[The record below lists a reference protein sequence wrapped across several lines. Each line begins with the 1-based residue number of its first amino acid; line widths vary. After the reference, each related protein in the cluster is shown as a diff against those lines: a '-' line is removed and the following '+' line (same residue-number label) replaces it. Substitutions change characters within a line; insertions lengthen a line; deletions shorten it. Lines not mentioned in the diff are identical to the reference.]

1 MRNAV
6 VSLGIASC
14 ALIAASALAD
24 DGTKNPPAAPAPA
37 TAPAAPN
44 APASAPAAAP
54 ASGKSDRLLNQV
66 AEIRNEW
73 TKTRG
78 ADAPPVESAEDR
90 GREQVGRLIYS
101 KVTLEFE
108 EVPLRDA
115 LRALR
120 RELGLNMTV
129 FLLDPSGKSQRP
141 GFDGDQLVSLALR
154 AVDGRTALEALTA
167 FAGKEVTWQIH
178 NGVIEVGPR
187 PHLARQDAREIRV
200 YETTDLAIDPP
211 DWEYDKRTGSA
222 IEIQRRNSDE
232 VIGELVKMIVTHCEP
247 DAFLPLPATRVDEE
261 TGRVVP
267 RLHTTPPGERKEEG
281 PRRRNPN
288 TGATANFKP
297 EEAQIFVNGRW
308 ASIQVKDNNLAVL
321 APDFVHRAINGYP
334 APIPPPAAE

>member
-1 MRNAV
+1 MRNDAV
-6 VSLGIASC
+6 LSGIASC
-14 ALIAASALAD
+14 AVILASALAD
-24 DGTKNPPAAPAPA
+24 DGAKNPPAAPAPA
-37 TAPAAPN
+37 KAPEQAPEVAPAL
-44 APASAPAAAP
+44 
-54 ASGKSDRLLNQV
+54 GKSERLLNQI

-73 TKTRG
+73 TKTRS

-129 FLLDPSGKSQRP
+129 FLLDLSGKSQRP
-141 GFDGDQLVSLALR
+141 GFDGDQPVSLALR

-167 FAGKEVTWQIH
+167 FAGEEVTWQIH

-200 YETTDLAIDPP
+200 YETADLAIDPP
-211 DWEYDKRTGSA
+211 DWEPGKT
-222 IEIQRRNSDE
+222 IQRRNSDE
-232 VIGELVKMIVTHCEP
+232 VIGEVVKMIVTHCEP
-247 DAFLPLPATRVDEE
+247 DAFLPAPATRIDEE

-267 RLHTTPPGERKEEG
+267 RQHTTPPGERKEEG
-281 PRRRNPN
+281 PRRRNSN
-288 TGATANFKP
+288 TGATANFNP
-297 EEAQIFVNGRW
+297 EEAQVFVNGRW
-308 ASIQVKDNNLAVL
+308 ASIQMKDNNLAVL

-334 APIPPPAAE
+334 SPIPPPAAE

>member
-1 MRNAV
+1 
-6 VSLGIASC
+6 
-14 ALIAASALAD
+14 
-24 DGTKNPPAAPAPA
+24 
-37 TAPAAPN
+37 
-44 APASAPAAAP
+44 
-54 ASGKSDRLLNQV
+54 
-66 AEIRNEW
+66 
-73 TKTRG
+73 
-78 ADAPPVESAEDR
+78 
-90 GREQVGRLIYS
+90 
-101 KVTLEFE
+101 VTLEFE

-141 GFDGDQLVSLALR
+141 GFDGDQPVSLALR

-200 YETTDLAIDPP
+200 YETADLAIDPP
-211 DWEYDKRTGSA
+211 DWELGKT
-222 IEIQRRNSDE
+222 IQRRNSDE

-247 DAFLPLPATRVDEE
+247 DAFLPAPATRIDEE

-267 RLHTTPPGERKEEG
+267 RQHTTPPGERKEEG

-288 TGATANFKP
+288 TGATANFNP
-297 EEAQIFVNGRW
+297 EEAQVFVNGRW
-308 ASIQVKDNNLAVL
+308 ASIQMKDNNLAVL

-334 APIPPPAAE
+334 SPIPPPAAE

>member
-1 MRNAV
+1 MRNNAV
-6 VSLGIASC
+6 LSGIASC
-14 ALIAASALAD
+14 ALIVASALAD
-24 DGTKNPPAAPAPA
+24 DGAKNPPAAPAPA
-37 TAPAAPN
+37 KGPEQAPAL
-44 APASAPAAAP
+44 
-54 ASGKSDRLLNQV
+54 GKSDRLLNQI

-73 TKTRG
+73 TKTRS

-141 GFDGDQLVSLALR
+141 GFDGDQPVSLALR

-200 YETTDLAIDPP
+200 YETADLAIDPP
-211 DWEYDKRTGSA
+211 DWEYDKNPNGTGSA

-247 DAFLPLPATRVDEE
+247 DAFLPAPATRVDEE

-288 TGATANFKP
+288 TGATANFNP
-297 EEAQIFVNGRW
+297 EEAQVFVNGRW
-308 ASIQVKDNNLAVL
+308 ASIQMKDNNLAVL

-334 APIPPPAAE
+334 SPIPPPAAE

>member
-1 MRNAV
+1 MRNDAV
-6 VSLGIASC
+6 LSGIASC
-14 ALIAASALAD
+14 ALIVASALAD
-24 DGTKNPPAAPAPA
+24 DGAKNPPAAPAPA
-37 TAPAAPN
+37 KAPEKAPEQAPEQAPEVAPAL
-44 APASAPAAAP
+44 
-54 ASGKSDRLLNQV
+54 GKSDRLLNQI

-73 TKTRG
+73 TKTRS

-129 FLLDPSGKSQRP
+129 FLLDLSGKSQRP
-141 GFDGDQLVSLALR
+141 GFDGDQPVSLALR

-200 YETTDLAIDPP
+200 YETADLAIDPP
-211 DWEYDKRTGSA
+211 DWELGKT
-222 IEIQRRNSDE
+222 IQRRNSDE

-247 DAFLPLPATRVDEE
+247 DAFLPAPATRIDEE

-267 RLHTTPPGERKEEG
+267 RQHTTPPGERKEEG

-297 EEAQIFVNGRW
+297 EEAQVFVNGRW
-308 ASIQVKDNNLAVL
+308 ASIQMKDNNLAVL

-334 APIPPPAAE
+334 SPIPPPAAE

>member
-1 MRNAV
+1 MRIDIAL
-6 VSLGIASC
+6 LGIASC
-14 ALIAASALAD
+14 VLLASRAGAD
-24 DGTKNPPAAPAPA
+24 DAKTPPTAPAATAPA
-37 TAPAAPN
+37 TAP
-44 APASAPAAAP
+44 
-54 ASGKSDRLLNQV
+54 SGRLQSQV

-211 DWEYDKRTGSA
+211 DWKYDMRTGSA

-308 ASIQVKDNNLAVL
+308 ASIQMKDNNLAVL